1 MNNKNT
7 GRSSIL
13 ALAGGYLIYMAY
25 ELLKSLLANEPT
37 TMPRAL
43 QITVIVLFTGIGIA
57 VLVYAWKV
65 WKKGREDQ
73 DQNPV
78 DLEAQDGEAK
88 SEEQDSEK

>member
-13 ALAGGYLIYMAY
+13 ALAGGYLLYLAY
-25 ELLKSLLANEPT
+25 EMLKSLLANEPT

-43 QITVIVLFTGIGIA
+43 QITVIVLYTGIGIA

>member
-13 ALAGGYLIYMAY
+13 ALAGGYLLYLAY
-25 ELLKSLLANEPT
+25 EMLQSLLANEPT

-57 VLVYAWKV
+57 VLVYALKV

-88 SEEQDSEK
+88 SEEQDPEK